1 MLYIPLPLTFGG
13 VKSSHPKKTHK
24 HRKTKIKAT
33 EISQSNGPTNLVS
46 DETIY
51 EEREDRMERT
61 ATTASSLKAEQDSGN
76 IIRTQSMA
84 TLNEPIPQGTGSCS
98 GPRRQD
104 TILGDKPA
112 QTSVPVI
119 TASPTRPVDDSITD
133 DITLAETLMK
143 IKSSASRPQKAKG
156 VMFKEPILE
165 LSYTAELKRR
175 KVLQNIEEEL
185 AQRLQAQEQGEFT
198 IEEGSKLFVELKDKR
213 KKHFAKLRAEE
224 QRRKPPTKTQKR
236 NQISTYLKNMAG
248 YKHTQLK
255 SKSYDEI
262 QKLFDK
268 EMKRVKTFMAIDSE
282 VVEGSGKKAESS
294 GKEAVSKK
302 REGEK
307 LSEESVKRQKVEDG
321 AEKTKLKV
329 CLEIVL
335 EDKMYYEIIK
345 ADGSTKYYKIF
356 SAMLDDFDRQD
367 VLDLYR
373 LVNERFET
381 TSLEGYDRLLWG
393 DLITLF
399 EPSEEDEI
407 WKAQQDYT
415 LISWRL
421 YDSCGVHLLLMDTG
435 ITIHMLVEKNY
446 PLTQEMLSRMLSRR
460 LEVDY
465 ESEMAFELLRFT
477 RSQLKK

>member
-33 EISQSNGPTNLVS
+33 EISQSSGPTNLVS

-84 TLNEPIPQGTGSCS
+84 TLNEPIPQGTGSGS

-175 KVLQNIEEEL
+175 KVLQNIEEE
-185 AQRLQAQEQGEFT
+185 GEFT

-268 EMKRVKTFMAIDSE
+268 
-282 VVEGSGKKAESS
+282 
-294 GKEAVSKK
+294 
-302 REGEK
+302 
-307 LSEESVKRQKVEDG
+307 
-321 AEKTKLKV
+321 
-329 CLEIVL
+329 
-335 EDKMYYEIIK
+335 
-345 ADGSTKYYKIF
+345 
-356 SAMLDDFDRQD
+356 
-367 VLDLYR
+367 
-373 LVNERFET
+373 
-381 TSLEGYDRLLWG
+381 
-393 DLITLF
+393 
-399 EPSEEDEI
+399 
-407 WKAQQDYT
+407 
-415 LISWRL
+415 
-421 YDSCGVHLLLMDTG
+421 
-435 ITIHMLVEKNY
+435 
-446 PLTQEMLSRMLSRR
+446 
-460 LEVDY
+460 
-465 ESEMAFELLRFT
+465 
-477 RSQLKK
+477 